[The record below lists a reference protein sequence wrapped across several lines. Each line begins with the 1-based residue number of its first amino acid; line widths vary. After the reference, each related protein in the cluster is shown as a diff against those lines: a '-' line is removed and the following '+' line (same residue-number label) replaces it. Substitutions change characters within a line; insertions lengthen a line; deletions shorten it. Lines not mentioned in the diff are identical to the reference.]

1 MDFTRTELIWL
12 GSVFLR
18 MLLAL
23 VLSGLVGYEREHAS
37 RPAGFRTHILVGLGS
52 SLVMVTAEFIARQAD
67 TGTPFDITRMG
78 ASVISGIGFL
88 GAGTIIRN
96 GSSVKGLTTAASL
109 WAVACI
115 GLAAGGGFY
124 AGAIIATLLTFMAL
138 IPLKR
143 LEKKFLDRYGDRSLL
158 IILRYYSTD
167 VQHILR
173 IAEDMDLSVRKLQ
186 LLPLDEE
193 EAANENVR
201 LRLTASHLPPD
212 KKARLVEEIY
222 KLTTVI
228 KVEDD

>member
-1 MDFTRTELIWL
+1 MDFSRAELIWL
-12 GSVFLR
+12 GTAILR
-18 MLLAL
+18 LVLAL

-52 SLVMVTAEFIARQAD
+52 ALVMITAEYMVRQAGAD
-67 TGTPFDITRMG
+67 ARLDPTRLG
-78 ASVISGIGFL
+78 AQVISGIGFL

-115 GLAAGGGFY
+115 GLAAGSGFFP
-124 AGAIIATLLTFMAL
+124 GAIIATLLTFAAL
-138 IPLKR
+138 IPLKK
-143 LEKKFLDRYGDRSLL
+143 LEKRMIARQGDRNLL
-158 IILRYYSTD
+158 IILSKYSGD

-173 IAEDMDLSVRKLQ
+173 VADDMKLSVRRLQ

-201 LRLTASHLPPD
+201 LRLSISRMDPE
-212 KKARLVEEIY
+212 KKAILVEEIY
-222 KLTTVI
+222 KLSTVI